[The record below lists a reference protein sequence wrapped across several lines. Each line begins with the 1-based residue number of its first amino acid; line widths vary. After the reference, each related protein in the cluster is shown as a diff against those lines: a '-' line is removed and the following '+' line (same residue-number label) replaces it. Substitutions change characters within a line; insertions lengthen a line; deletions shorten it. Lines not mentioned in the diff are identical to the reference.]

1 MLNGNNNNH
10 PSGLQLQVST
20 TNYNYSNNG
29 AYSGTGMGIASGN
42 GKKSSSHSQQQ
53 QQQQQQSS
61 FSNAPTPLAPYAINN
76 GNNNNNND
84 NNVIRTFSASSQPN
98 YYNNNGGLTPE
109 LSLLQQRQ
117 QQQQQYDPYQ
127 QYNSPQINSNSFHGP
142 IPSSST
148 NYDQNQPSMMSA
160 SPSFAQLPSYSTKN
174 STKMN
179 NNNILQTPV
188 AGSTPENNEP
198 SALKITIFSIS
209 AIDLPKVHRF
219 KSNSPLCSI
228 ACGRFTSSTEVS
240 QHTGSFANWENLEME
255 FTIDQKMQLRFLLSS
270 LDQTIGVCKFMK
282 TKLFHGMKTENGFY
296 VVRTEL
302 IHLFEFLILCVS

>member
-1 MLNGNNNNH
+1 MLTGNNNNNNS
-10 PSGLQLQVST
+10 SGLQLQVST
-20 TNYNYSNNG
+20 ANYNYSNNG

-42 GKKSSSHSQQQ
+42 GKKSSSHST
-53 QQQQQQSS
+53 QQQSS

-76 GNNNNNND
+76 GNNNNNNNGNF
-84 NNVIRTFSASSQPN
+84 NNNSNIIRTFSASSQPD
-98 YYNNNGGLTPE
+98 YHNNSGLTPQ
-109 LSLLQQRQ
+109 LSLQQRQ
-117 QQQQQYDPYQ
+117 QPQQYDPYQ
-127 QYNSPQINSNSFHGP
+127 QYNSPQINNNNNNNSFSALMNSSGP
-142 IPSSST
+142 IPSSTT

-160 SPSFAQLPSYSTKN
+160 SPSFAQLPSHSTKN
-174 STKMN
+174 SNKIN

-188 AGSTPENNEP
+188 SGAPENNEP

-270 LDQTIGVCKFMK
+270 LDKTIGVCKFMK

-302 IHLFEFLILCVS
+302 IRLF